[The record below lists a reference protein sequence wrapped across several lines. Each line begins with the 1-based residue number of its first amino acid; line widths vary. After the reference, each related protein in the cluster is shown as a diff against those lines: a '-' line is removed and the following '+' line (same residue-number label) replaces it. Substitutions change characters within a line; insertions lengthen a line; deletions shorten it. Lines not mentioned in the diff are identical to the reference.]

1 MREKFIRALENNNLD
16 ELKKIPKSDLHSH
29 GARGGNVRYIEEW
42 AKVKIPR
49 LNYKFKDLAEMQT
62 WYTDNV
68 KVHCP
73 GTLGYEKRIE
83 AAFVQA
89 KEDGVKLLSMS
100 IGFDESSFYNNSIDL
115 WLNSIKEIHSNTAP
129 EVNFMPEMA
138 FNRGMSCDLAI
149 EQLEIMAQYNYFKS
163 IDLHGNE
170 FAASI
175 TDYKRLYRKAK
186 EKGLILKAHVGE
198 FGDAESVRQAVEE
211 LELNQVQH
219 GISAAASKEVMKFLA
234 HNKIQLNVCPTSNVL
249 LNRVEDYS
257 VHPIRVL
264 FDNGVKVTINTD
276 DMIIFN
282 QSVSEEYLNL
292 YKAGIFKPEELNIIR
307 ENSLETIY

>member
-1 MREKFIRALENNNLD
+1 
-16 ELKKIPKSDLHSH
+16 
-29 GARGGNVRYIEEW
+29 
-42 AKVKIPR
+42 
-49 LNYKFKDLAEMQT
+49 MQT
-62 WYTDNV
+62 WYTENV
-68 KVHCP
+68 KIHCP

-89 KEDGVKLLSMS
+89 REDGIELLNMS
-100 IGFDESSFYNNSIDL
+100 GGFEESSFYNNSVEFWI
-115 WLNSIKEIHSNTAP
+115 NSIKKIHRNTAP
-129 EVNFMPEMA
+129 NVNFIPEMA
-138 FNRGMSCDLAI
+138 FNRGMPCDKAI
-149 EQLEIMAQYNYFKS
+149 EQLEIMSQYNYFKS

-170 FAASI
+170 FAAPI

-198 FGDAESVRQAVEE
+198 FGDAESVREAVEE

-219 GISAAASKEVMKFLA
+219 GISAAYSKAVIKFLA
-234 HNKIQLNVCPTSNVL
+234 DNKIQLNVCPTSNVL
-249 LNRVEDYS
+249 LNRVASYS

-276 DMIIFN
+276 DMVIFN

-292 YKAGIFKPEELNIIR
+292 YRAGLFSAEELNTIR
-307 ENSLETIY
+307 ENGLETIY